1 MRESDQRMRESVE
14 GESDRLLM
22 RRKPPLPFK

>member
-1 MRESDQRMRESVE
+1 MRDSDRRMRESVE

-22 RRKPPLPFK
+22 RKEPPLRFK